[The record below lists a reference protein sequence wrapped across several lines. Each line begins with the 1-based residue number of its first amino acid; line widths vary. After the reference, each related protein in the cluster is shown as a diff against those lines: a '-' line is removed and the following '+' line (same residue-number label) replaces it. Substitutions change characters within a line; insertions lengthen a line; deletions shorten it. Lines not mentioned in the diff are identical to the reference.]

1 LKEILINHFHQRP
14 FKTCPQGKHR
24 VFFYGNLD
32 NCKMLSLNL
41 TENIIGKR
49 GTLFI
54 TTIKIL
60 SEKIISLKLYGWLN
74 YPLYSSS
81 SKQNCTKYLLVI
93 VQNCQPWPQHL
104 FWGCF
109 DCYPVNIA
117 VSVFYYPVKS
127 TLGIVATL
135 YFQL

>member
-1 LKEILINHFHQRP
+1 
-14 FKTCPQGKHR
+14 
-24 VFFYGNLD
+24 
-32 NCKMLSLNL
+32 MLSLNL

-54 TTIKIL
+54 TTIKLL

-117 VSVFYYPVKS
+117 VSVFLLPCKVNFGYCCYPIFSAVGVLILL
-127 TLGIVATL
+127 TNFLAWCFDHW
-135 YFQL
+135 YFEWYLC